1 MAEEANDNVQNL
13 PKILE
18 RAMRQF
24 ADMKLKISD
33 DRDFWQEQAAHAD
46 KEGYPGVAAGL
57 IEVSA
62 DVNVLPHERR
72 RVWEAEAG
80 ARCTCF
86 TGTKSTDMDADGEA
100 EARIERFA
108 YHCARSL
115 LALLVRSL
123 LALLVQNTGADVE
136 AESLIERSAYQSSD
150 GC

>member
-86 TGTKSTDMDADGEA
+86 TGTKVQIWRQMV
-100 EARIERFA
+100 RQR
-108 YHCARSL
+108 RSL
-115 LALLVRSL
+115 SASRTTARTVYLLYWFSVYLLYWYKYWRRSRGRV
-123 LALLVQNTGADVE
+123 AH
-136 AESLIERSAYQSSD
+136 
-150 GC
+150 